1 MIDTEALKRKIL
13 DLAIKGKLVPQD
25 PADEPASELLK
36 RIKSERDRLIDEGK
50 IKGKKD
56 NCYYENIGNK
66 TVKLNDKLPFDIPS
80 SWLWIRF
87 KSISSMIN
95 GYAFKKEDFKSS
107 GSYKVIKIANITPY
121 GLNLTKCNFT
131 NFNAG
136 KNYVPKKGDL
146 IIALSGAT
154 TGKMC
159 FYDLDDSSCFI
170 NQRTCLMRFLNS
182 KLIDPTIYS
191 FIASTKTSEILENSY
206 GGAQPNISSEK
217 IENFLIPL
225 IPFNEQIRIKAVLDK
240 ALKIVL
246 DIENSQ
252 KQLITIKQLLRN
264 KIISLGINGKL
275 LNADDN
281 YYSTTDD
288 NYYSTKIASIS
299 SLLDESFYGDGNW
312 VLSDDMEIDSKLKL
326 IQLGNIGDGSYID
339 KKLKSV
345 KNKYKTNNDCKYIHN
360 GYLLINRL
368 IANRMYA
375 CIFESELNNEYI
387 TSVDVCWVKPNKI
400 INLHYLLYIMLSI
413 DTQQQVLQKASG
425 STRKRISKKNLININ
440 FNYFEDLD
448 VQQTIVASVEK
459 TLKLLNY

>member
-1 MIDTEALKRKIL
+1 MPNGWCFIKIKNIASL
-13 DLAIKGKLVPQD
+13 YNGDSINQDIKK
-25 PADEPASELLK
+25 AK
-36 RIKSERDRLIDEGK
+36 YTNIDEGFNY
-50 IKGKKD
+50 IGTKD
-56 NCYYENIGNK
+56 IGYDNQINYENG
-66 TVKLNDKLPFDIPS
+66 VK
-80 SWLWIRF
+80 
-87 KSISSMIN
+87 
-95 GYAFKKEDFKSS
+95 
-107 GSYKVIKIANITPY
+107 
-121 GLNLTKCNFT
+121 
-131 NFNAG
+131 
-136 KNYVPKKGDL
+136 
-146 IIALSGAT
+146 
-154 TGKMC
+154 
-159 FYDLDDSSCFI
+159 
-170 NQRTCLMRFLNS
+170 
-182 KLIDPTIYS
+182 
-191 FIASTKTSEILENSY
+191 
-206 GGAQPNISSEK
+206 
-217 IENFLIPL
+217 
-225 IPFNEQIRIKAVLDK
+225 IPFNEPFKVCPKGKVLLCIEGGNAGNKIAISEENVCFGNKLLCFNTFSFEDTFLFIYLQSTIFRNVFK
-240 ALKIVL
+240 SKETGLIGGVSIPKIGDCYIPIPSQNEQLKIVKIVKVFL
-246 DIENSQ
+246 DKINSINRLFVDVENLKLKIKSRI
-252 KQLITIKQLLRN
+252 IT
-264 KIISLGINGKL
+264 LGVQGKL
-275 LNADDN
+275 LN
-281 YYSTTDD
+281 TDD

-312 VLSDDMEIDSKLKL
+312 VLSDNMEIDSKLKL

-448 VQQTIVASVEK
+448 VQQRIVASVEK